1 MRKKGRR
8 RREKSWRNT
17 WSKKRERGRGRED
30 RLSQF
35 LSVADVRNGR
45 TGSRPVSEHAYS
57 IYGYFL
63 YGRPYS
69 LPPWEPIGTLF
80 YTSRRKR
87 KFRKRK
93 YENYPTNRSILPT
106 FFCEIFIL
114 FLSLSL
120 SRTLDTSENIFIRF
134 SRFRPERGN
143 FFSFLFFFIYD
154 YSCRDTYIS

>member
-1 MRKKGRR
+1 M
-8 RREKSWRNT
+8 
-17 WSKKRERGRGRED
+17 
-30 RLSQF
+30 SQF

-143 FFSFLFFFIYD
+143 FFSFLFFFYLRLYVTRTFRRRGSFVKKKLSD
-154 YSCRDTYIS
+154 DTSELNTFPFSHESPRV